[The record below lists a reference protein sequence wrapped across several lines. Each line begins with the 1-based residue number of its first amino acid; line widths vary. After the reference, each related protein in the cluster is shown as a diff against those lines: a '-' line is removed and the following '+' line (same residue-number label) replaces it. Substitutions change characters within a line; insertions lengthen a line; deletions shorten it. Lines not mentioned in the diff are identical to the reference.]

1 MAAVAREADAHNR
14 RGYELANRGALFS
27 ARAEFLQ
34 SLRLLAE
41 GLDAETHCNEYAR
54 SLAAGLR
61 ALDEA
66 DDFSQRSTRL
76 DREVSLAA
84 LIRAHSTTVL
94 KDQPLD
100 TMTLPEAIA
109 QYHEFAAEHL
119 AASVGG
125 ETAGS
130 LALHALGKAQAE
142 FTRLKTSSVVDPQLK
157 LLVFERAALLVDP
170 NNYLASNDLGVALA
184 DRGELVEARNL
195 LARAARLC
203 PQPQIWH
210 NLSVIHARLG
220 EAALAESADAMAMQ
234 ASGGANPANLA
245 ALQSVRWVDQAAF
258 HQLSP
263 PPTDLNPAPPADAK
277 PAGPQQPPRRAMP
290 AWLQWGSKQP

>member
-1 MAAVAREADAHNR
+1 
-14 RGYELANRGALFS
+14 
-27 ARAEFLQ
+27 
-34 SLRLLAE
+34 
-41 GLDAETHCNEYAR
+41 
-54 SLAAGLR
+54 LR

-76 DREVSLAA
+76 DRELSLAA

-94 KDQPLD
+94 KGQPLD
-100 TMTLPEAIA
+100 ALTPPEAIA

-220 EAALAESADAMAMQ
+220 ESLLAESADSMAMQ
-234 ASGGANPANLA
+234 ASGGTNPANLA

-263 PPTDLNPAPPADAK
+263 PPTDLNPAPPIDATK
-277 PAGPQQPPRRAMP
+277 PVGPQQPPRRAMP